1 MNYEIIPEKTAIVN
15 GVSTSCKELVDDYK
29 NGFVLDYGFGKL
41 RNSKYIKENNI
52 PLDILDTK
60 LQIDENY
67 EKINLLNIKNI
78 YESKDSLK
86 ESYYSYI
93 LLSFVLNVVSDKN
106 ERVFILNNIK
116 QGLSKDGKVY
126 IEVRNNSFVKNLKS
140 KEEYNDGYII
150 GVNKKTFQKPY
161 TEKDIVE
168 FVKENGFNVLKVKKT
183 SGSIM
188 LVCSKK

>member
-15 GVSTSCKELVDDYK
+15 GVSASCKELVDDYK

-52 PLDILDTK
+52 PLNILDTK

>member
-1 MNYEIIPEKTAIVN
+1 MNYEIIPEKTASVN

-29 NGFVLDYGFGKL
+29 IGFVLDYGFGKL